1 MGDIFVK
8 KEKEQMKKL
17 SLFAISWPIFIELTL
32 HMLMGNADTFMLSQ
46 YSDEAVAA
54 VGVSNQ
60 ILSVMI
66 VMFGFIATGTSVL
79 VAQFLGAKQEKQA
92 SQIAVVSIIS
102 NLVLGLI
109 IGILLLFFSQ
119 SLLQLIGVS
128 PSILAEATIYLQIVG
143 LSLLAQSGIMTIGAT
158 LRSYRFTKDVMFVT
172 IGMNILN
179 VIGNYLFIF
188 GPFGIP
194 VLGVQGVALSTALS
208 RTIGII
214 VMFLVLYKRVNGKLP
229 FSNVFKRFPSFELKK
244 ILKIGIPSAGEHLSF
259 NGSQLVITSFIVLL
273 GTEALTTRVYAQNI
287 GMFVLLFSIAIG
299 QGTQIIIGH
308 QIGAKQ
314 LDEAYKRC
322 ITSLQVA
329 IGLATFVGFILF
341 LSSEP
346 IFQIFTE
353 NKDIVK
359 TGSLL
364 LLLTVLVEPGRAFNA
379 VVINAL
385 RAAGDVN
392 FPVMIGMISMWG
404 VSVPIAYV
412 LGIHLSYGLIG
423 IWIAFIIDEWLRGI
437 LMLWRW
443 RQGKWREMAFVQQ
456 KKSHVS

>member
-1 MGDIFVK
+1 
-8 KEKEQMKKL
+8 MKKL

-46 YSDEAVAA
+46 YSDDAVAA

-128 PSILAEATIYLQIVG
+128 PSILSEATIYLQIVG

>member
-1 MGDIFVK
+1 
-8 KEKEQMKKL
+8 MKKL
-17 SLFAISWPIFIELTL
+17 SLFAISWPIFIELSL

-46 YSDEAVAA
+46 YSDDAVAA

-79 VAQFLGAKQEKQA
+79 IAQFLGAKQEKEA
-92 SQIAVVSIIS
+92 SHIAVVSIIS
-102 NLVLGLI
+102 NLIIGLI
-109 IGILLLFFSQ
+109 IGIVLLFFSQ

-128 PSILAEATIYLQIVG
+128 PSILSEATIYLQIVG

-158 LRSYRFTKDVMFVT
+158 LRSYRFTKDVMYVT

-214 VMFLVLYKRVNGKLP
+214 VMLLVLYKRVNGKLP
-229 FSNVFKRFPSFELKK
+229 FSNVFKRFPAFELKK

-314 LDEAYKRC
+314 LEEAYKRC
-322 ITSLQVA
+322 ITSLQIA
-329 IGLATFVGFILF
+329 IGLAAFVGFVIF
-341 LSSEP
+341 LCSEP
-346 IFQIFTE
+346 ILRIFTD
-353 NKDIVK
+353 NTDIVK
-359 TGSLL
+359 TGGLL

-379 VVINAL
+379 VVINSL

-392 FPVMIGMISMWG
+392 FPVLIGIISMWG
-404 VSVPIAYV
+404 VSVPIAYL
-412 LGIHLSYGLIG
+412 LGIHLGYGLIG

-443 RQGKWREMAFVQQ
+443 RQGKWREMAFVHNQ
-456 KKSHVS
+456 KSHVS

>member
-46 YSDEAVAA
+46 YSDDAVAA

-128 PSILAEATIYLQIVG
+128 PSILSEATIYLQIVG